1 MPRKR
6 SIVFWMSAVKS
17 LLMSLLTL
25 ALLLVVDPLF
35 VEIFSDWETQLPNA
49 TLSLLTL
56 SDFCKSSLLLLIA
69 LFLVAKTLFVWV
81 LVELDKRQCNV
92 LIILVSTL
100 PTLPALMILI
110 TLLLPILHLPSLTG
124 N

>member
-35 VEIFSDWETQLPNA
+35 VEIFSDWETQLPTA

-110 TLLLPILHLPSLTG
+110 TLLLPIFHLPSLTG

>member
-35 VEIFSDWETQLPNA
+35 VEIFSDWETQLPTA

-69 LFLVAKTLFVWV
+69 LFLVAKTLFFWV